1 MNVEGKIRVTIF
13 GAAGRMGR
21 AVLQSLANDD
31 TIVVAHAVDI
41 DDFAGQSIEDCT
53 IEADGDNIGTDTDVW
68 VDVSLADG
76 AVKHAFRAQNQGI
89 PILIGATGFD
99 KRQQASLDSLTNAH
113 IIAPN
118 LSMGMN
124 VLIDLATRA
133 AQALRGYDIGII
145 DTHHKH
151 KLDQPSGTAKKLHEH
166 LLTVGAESQTASIR
180 VGEVIG
186 EHRVVYAAEGE
197 TFELVHRASSRSAF
211 AQGVAPAV
219 KFLHGKPSGSFTM
232 ADVLGL
238 NQ

>member
-1 MNVEGKIRVTIF
+1 MNFEDKIRVTIF
-13 GAAGRMGR
+13 GAAGRMGN
-21 AVLQSLANDD
+21 AVLQAIANDD
-31 TIVVAHAVDI
+31 IIVVAHAVDL
-41 DDFAGQSIEDCT
+41 DEYAGQVIAGCT
-53 IEADGDNIGTDTDVW
+53 IEADGEDVGSDSDVW

-76 AVKHAFRAQNQGI
+76 AVKHAFRAQNNGI

-99 KRQQASLDSLTNAH
+99 NQQQTTLDSLANAH

-118 LSMGMN
+118 LSQGMN
-124 VLIDLATRA
+124 VLFDLATRA

-151 KLDQPSGTAKKLHEH
+151 KLDQPSGTAKKIHNR
-166 LLTVGAESQTASIR
+166 LLDIGAESQTASIR

-197 TFELVHRASSRSAF
+197 TLELVHRASSRSAF

-219 KFLHGKPSGSFTM
+219 KFLNGKSSGSYTM

-238 NQ
+238 NV